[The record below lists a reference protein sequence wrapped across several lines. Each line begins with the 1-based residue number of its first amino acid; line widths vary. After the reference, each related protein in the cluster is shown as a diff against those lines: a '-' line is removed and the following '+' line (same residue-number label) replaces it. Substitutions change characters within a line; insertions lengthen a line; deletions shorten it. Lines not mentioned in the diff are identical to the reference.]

1 MDYAA
6 LHLYILDDSK
16 EILGYPVIT
25 SGEFAHRDSFRNL
38 LGDAYEEKKEQLSLE
53 KCVGSQVPRA
63 FVWHTFED
71 EAVPV
76 QNSLLLVNALVENRI
91 PTEFHM
97 FENGGHGLS
106 LANRQTNTVGHGPEC
121 AAAAWIPLVHRWMEN
136 QISARNQP

>member
-1 MDYAA
+1 MPSVPRTG
-6 LHLYILDDSK
+6 LSTRRRSSI
-16 EILGYPVIT
+16 
-25 SGEFAHRDSFRNL
+25 

-106 LANRQTNTVGHGPEC
+106 LANRLTNFL
-121 AAAAWIPLVHRWMEN
+121 LVKIRV
-136 QISARNQP
+136 I